1 METANELATSDLTLT
16 IEHLPHCEVKFTV
29 HAKPSLIA
37 KAKQNA
43 KKLIA
48 KEVSIPGFRK
58 GKAPQDLIEKR
69 FADAIMEKTT
79 KELANMAFKE
89 AQGIAKIDV
98 LNAHNTITYDL
109 KSFDEAEGASM
120 TYLFEI
126 EPTCPSID
134 IDAVEIPA
142 VEKEVLTEEKLD
154 QEIAHILNFFST
166 SEEVTNRPAK
176 EGDVVFIDIEDL
188 TLDPPEKVFNQMRF
202 EVSDKGMSEWMKELI
217 IGMNIDEAK
226 EAVSRPNS
234 TDSEEIKAQYTEKKV
249 RVTLHGIQ
257 EKTAPALDDALAQK
271 MGVATV
277 EEMKD
282 SLSRQ
287 LTNKYEQDYRD
298 KMRDKV
304 CEVLLASYQFDLPKS
319 LIARETEHRLR
330 SLKTDPSSKA
340 RFSRMSHD
348 QQQQLQ
354 EQIKRESENA
364 IKLFYMMRKVILDNR
379 VKIEMPHPQKDPSN
393 LIEAMF
399 AQGRDQMTEGATEE
413 QKAVMLS
420 KALLT
425 SAQDYII
432 SRRLGV

>member
-16 IEHLPHCEVKFTV
+16 VDHLPQCEVKFTV
-29 HAKPSLIA
+29 HAKPSLVA

-58 GKAPQDLIEKR
+58 GKAPQELIEKR

-109 KSFDEAEGASM
+109 KSFDEAEGALM

-126 EPTCPSID
+126 EPACPPID
-134 IDAVEIPA
+134 IDAVELPV

-166 SEEVTNRPAK
+166 SEEVTDRPVK
-176 EGDVVFIDIEDL
+176 EGDIVFIDIEDL

-217 IGMNIDEAK
+217 IGMNAGESK
-226 EAVSRPNS
+226 EGVSRPNS
-234 TDSEEIKAQYTEKKV
+234 NDSEEIKAQYTEKRV
-249 RVTLHGIQ
+249 RVTVQWIE
-257 EKTAPALDDALAQK
+257 EKTAPLLDDALAQK

-282 SLSRQ
+282 SLRRQ
-287 LTNKYEQDYRD
+287 LNHKYEQEFRD

-304 CEVLLASYQFDLPKS
+304 CEVLLETCQFDLPKS
-319 LIARETEHRLR
+319 LVAREAEHRLR
-330 SLKTDPSSKA
+330 SLKNDAASRHRWNSLSIEKQREMQEKIELESK
-340 RFSRMSHD
+340 
-348 QQQQLQ
+348 
-354 EQIKRESENA
+354 NA

-399 AQGRDQMTEGATEE
+399 AQGRDQMTEGASEE